1 MKVTVDNEKIAT
13 FISYHG
19 YTKEQF
25 AKLCHINR
33 KQVDTLLTKN
43 KINIAISTMLDIA
56 VGMEMQAYDIFPKIE
71 SLTVDEKIIIDW
83 VLGALHKNRKYID
96 HFPPDEP
103 ITPTKKDMN

>member
-71 SLTVDEKIIIDW
+71 SLTVDEEIIFYW
-83 VLGALHKNRKYID
+83 VSRALREKRKHID
-96 HFPPDEP
+96 HFSPDES
-103 ITPTKKDMN
+103 IIPTKKDMN

>member
-25 AKLCHINR
+25 AKLCHIKR
-33 KQVDTLLTKN
+33 KQVDTLLTKK
-43 KINIAISTMLDIA
+43 KINIAISTILDIA
-56 VGMEMQAYDIFPKIE
+56 VGMEMQSYDIFPTIE
-71 SLTVDEKIIIDW
+71 SVTADEKIMIES
-83 VLGALHKNRKYID
+83 VLNALHKNRKYID